1 MANPE
6 HLARLQQGVTQW
18 NQWRSQHPTI
28 IPDLQG
34 PRLPDRV
41 ISGVHTLL
49 VYLSRLTQV
58 GMISVVIVVLL
69 WGLQMTIAPTAVA
82 VLFLVNQLLLL
93 GLIIL
98 AIVMPLAIVGWAIQM
113 MFAVLQGHNLH
124 CLSLR
129 GANLS
134 RAQLMGANL
143 DGLDLRS
150 VNLYAADLRFAHL
163 RGTDLRQ
170 ANLSRANLF
179 LTDLQGANLSHA
191 NLGHAWLIWTNF
203 GQANLQGAMLSRATC
218 WLANFREAQW
228 GHTTMPNGQ
237 IRDR

>member
-18 NQWRSQHPTI
+18 NQWRSQHPAT
-28 IPDLQG
+28 IPDLRG
-34 PRLPDRV
+34 PRLPEGIV
-41 ISGVHTLL
+41 SGLRTLV
-49 VYLSRLTQV
+49 VYLARLTQV
-58 GMISVVIVVLL
+58 GVGCMATVVLL
-69 WGLQMTIAPTAVA
+69 WGLQMAIAPTAVV
-82 VLFLVNQLLLL
+82 VLFLINQLLIL
-93 GLIIL
+93 GLVVL

-113 MFAVLQGHNLH
+113 MFTVLQGHDLH

-163 RGTDLRQ
+163 RGTDLQQ

-179 LTDLQGANLSHA
+179 LTDLQEANLSHA
-191 NLGHAWLIWTNF
+191 NLRQAWLIWTNF
-203 GQANLQGAMLSRATC
+203 GKANLKGAMLSEATC
-218 WLANFREAQW
+218 WLANFRETQLD
-228 GHTTMPNGQ
+228 HTTMPNGQ